1 VGPRGSPAEAL
12 LDVVIPAR
20 NEAGRLERGL
30 TTLSERLARLEAG
43 SNIIVVDNG
52 STDATADIVRRWS
65 GPVPVRLLQCARPGK
80 GAAVR
85 LGLLATTA
93 PYAGFCDADMA
104 TDVEILD
111 DVLAML
117 QTGAQVIVGSRRHP
131 ESDVE
136 IYNHPLRRVGAI
148 AFNALCRE
156 MTGGIAD
163 TQCGFKFFAGPL
175 AREAAAGLRTAGFA
189 FDVELLMHCR
199 RLGAAIVEIPV
210 TWRDMPGSTF
220 SVHRHAGDCLVE
232 LLRIRAAARRATYA
246 TPPMVPVAD
255 ELHAG

>member
-1 VGPRGSPAEAL
+1 LSGKLACLQVGSRIL
-12 LDVVIPAR
+12 
-20 NEAGRLERGL
+20 
-30 TTLSERLARLEAG
+30 
-43 SNIIVVDNG
+43 VVDNA

-93 PYAGFCDADMA
+93 PYVGFCDADMA

-117 QTGAQVIVGSRRHP
+117 DAGTQVIVGSRRHP

-136 IYNHPLRRVGAI
+136 IYSRPLRRLGALV
-148 AFNALCRE
+148 FNRLCRE
-156 MTGGIAD
+156 MTGGIVD

-175 AREAAAGLRTAGFA
+175 ARAAAAELRTAGFA
-189 FDVELLMHCR
+189 FDVELLLNCR
-199 RLGAAIVEIPV
+199 RLGAAIAEIPV
-210 TWRDMPGSTF
+210 VWRDMPGSTF
-220 SVHRHAGDCLVE
+220 SLSRHAGGCLRD
-232 LLRIRAAARRATYA
+232 LLRIRATARRTVTAA
-246 TPPMVPVAD
+246 PMVPVAD
-255 ELHAG
+255 ELRAG